1 MSSFGSRCSALA
13 LMIAGCGSPA
23 EVAVFV
29 VLPEVEL
36 RTGLAAWN
44 PCQLAGVDRLT
55 LDISG
60 AETFTLTAT
69 GCDELEGYW
78 GFFTADEPDGGP
90 LVLAGLAPGY
100 HDVVARLWDQDGT
113 LRGRRARPF
122 AADAPGLDLIFERGD
137 LPGCRQTSP
146 RRGQVPV
153 EPPLQDARLWRVG
166 GSARVGGDLGRGGSF
181 FLERFVAKPLL
192 AGGRPPTALEVQ
204 GGWGGDHG
212 RNETT
217 AAPRRSGRRRC
228 RVEWLS
234 SSGRSRSRSRW

>member
-137 LPGCRQTSP
+137 LLGWRTIPWRFA
-146 RRGQVPV
+146 VPSCAGATAARVIVTPTAAARPAVVTEVHCDV
-153 EPPLQDARLWRVG
+153 EPVVVAELPVGPAEVEVITRAGERCWQTRGMLAVIDAPDPPPLTTDAVTEV
-166 GSARVGGDLGRGGSF
+166 ACAV
-181 FLERFVAKPLL
+181 LERTP
-192 AGGRPPTALEVQ
+192 
-204 GGWGGDHG
+204 
-212 RNETT
+212 
-217 AAPRRSGRRRC
+217 
-228 RVEWLS
+228 
-234 SSGRSRSRSRW
+234 

>member
-13 LMIAGCGSPA
+13 LVIAGCGSPA

-55 LDISG
+55 LDVTG
-60 AETFTLTAT
+60 VETFTLTAT

-78 GFFTADEPDGGP
+78 GFFTADEPDDGP

-100 HDVVARLWDQDGT
+100 HDVVARLWDRDGT

-122 AADAPGLDLIFERGD
+122 AADAPALELVFERGD
-137 LPGCRQTSP
+137 LSGWRTIPWRFAVPTCAGATTARVTVTPVAAARPAVVAQVDCQVAPVVEAELPVGPAEVDVVTRGDDGCWQT
-146 RRGQVPV
+146 RGTVAVIDAPDP
-153 EPPLQDARLWRVG
+153 PPLAIDEVIAVPCPTE
-166 GSARVGGDLGRGGSF
+166 
-181 FLERFVAKPLL
+181 ER
-192 AGGRPPTALEVQ
+192 RP
-204 GGWGGDHG
+204 
-212 RNETT
+212 
-217 AAPRRSGRRRC
+217 
-228 RVEWLS
+228 
-234 SSGRSRSRSRW
+234 

>member
-60 AETFTLTAT
+60 AETFTLSAA

-137 LPGCRQTSP
+137 LPGWRAIPWRFAVPSCGGAATARVTITP
-146 RRGQVPV
+146 RAAARPAVVTEVECGVDPFVAAELPV
-153 EPPLQDARLWRVG
+153 GPAEVEVIARASDGCWRSLGELAVIDAPDPPPLTME
-166 GSARVGGDLGRGGSF
+166 
-181 FLERFVAKPLL
+181 ERAAVACP
-192 AGGRPPTALEVQ
+192 APEPT
-204 GGWGGDHG
+204 
-212 RNETT
+212 
-217 AAPRRSGRRRC
+217 P
-228 RVEWLS
+228 
-234 SSGRSRSRSRW
+234 